1 MSTTND
7 AFAAT
12 KDDAVAAAGG
22 LGYPVV
28 LKAVC
33 PSLVHKSDVGG
44 VHVGLADAAAVAA
57 AWHAI
62 AERLAGHGYDDFE
75 GCIVAEMVTGVAELI
90 VGARCDA
97 DFGPMVVI
105 GFGGTWVEV
114 VEDVQVAMAPIS
126 AGQAEAMM
134 RRLKLW
140 PLLDGARSA
149 PPADVAA
156 AAEAASRVSRL
167 AAALGERLVELDVNP
182 LIVRAVGEG
191 AVAVDACATLQEE
204 NHG

>member
-1 MSTTND
+1 M
-7 AFAAT
+7 
-12 KDDAVAAAGG
+12 
-22 LGYPVV
+22 
-28 LKAVC
+28 
-33 PSLVHKSDVGG
+33 
-44 VHVGLADAAAVAA
+44 
-57 AWHAI
+57 
-62 AERLAGHGYDDFE
+62 
-75 GCIVAEMVTGVAELI
+75 TGVAELI

-140 PLLDGARSA
+140 PLLDGARGV

-191 AVAVDACATLQEE
+191 AVAVDARATLQEE